1 MPSIGEVQERY
12 DEFLADKKKVRE
24 QVRAEY
30 QAELDRRVLAEA
42 TAFAEYLRACAA
54 QGVPKSDLRTA
65 TRKYSNGAEFNKL
78 WSPPGSNL
86 PEVEYKAGRPKK
98 APVAPTEAYILESDS
113 ITIVD
118 HEALGFEE
126 FPGIERPAFELMI
139 FNENGDYA
147 YGRPLVHDAE
157 TIQPWLIKNRH
168 KLQKLVEEV
177 TADWHD

>member
-1 MPSIGEVQERY
+1 MPSIEEVQERY

-98 APVAPTEAYILESDS
+98 APAAPTEAYLVDSDN

-118 HEALGFEE
+118 QEALGFDT
-126 FPGIERPAFELMI
+126 FPGIERPRFEI
-139 FNENGDYA
+139 DEPVDGFFA
-147 YGRPLVHDAE
+147 YGTSLAHDHE